1 MSVSPAPS
9 AQQSR
14 RVEVVRAIATARLG
28 DRGPLMPILHD
39 VMAEFGYID
48 RADVVAIA
56 DVLNLS
62 VADVHGVV
70 SFYKDFRSTPAPAH
84 VLALCRGEACQSV
97 GAEALYAAAR
107 DTAAAGGYGP
117 DTEVEQVFCF
127 GNCAL
132 GPAGT
137 VDGRL
142 VGRLDPDR
150 LSALTRHWREP

>member
-1 MSVSPAPS
+1 MVPAPS
-9 AQQSR
+9 DQQGA
-14 RVEVVRAIATARLG
+14 RVDIVRAIAAARLD
-28 DRGPLMPILHD
+28 DRGPLMPVLHD
-39 VMAEFGYID
+39 VMAELGYID

-70 SFYKDFRSTPAPAH
+70 SFYKDFRTTPAPAH
-84 VLALCRGEACQSV
+84 VVALCRGEACQSV
-97 GAEALYAAAR
+97 GAEALYGAAR
-107 DTAAAGGYGP
+107 DAATAGRYGP

-150 LSALTRHWREP
+150 LSALTEEWRS

>member
-1 MSVSPAPS
+1 MSTLPAPS
-9 AQQSR
+9 SQQGSR
-14 RVEVVRAIATARLG
+14 VDVVRAIAVARLE

-39 VMAEFGYID
+39 VMAEYGYID
-48 RADVVAIA
+48 HGDVVAIA

-70 SFYKDFRSTPAPAH
+70 SFYKDFRTTPPPTH
-84 VLALCRGEACQSV
+84 VVALCRGEACQAV

-107 DTAAAGGYGP
+107 DAAAAGDYGLE
-117 DTEVEQVFCF
+117 TEVEQVFCF

-132 GPAGT
+132 GPSGS

-142 VGRLDPDR
+142 LGRLDPDQ
-150 LSALTRHWREP
+150 LSMLTREWR

>member
-1 MSVSPAPS
+1 MVRKPPTAGVG
-9 AQQSR
+9 A
-14 RVEVVRAIATARLG
+14 RVDVVRAIAAARLE

-62 VADVHGVV
+62 VAEVHGVV
-70 SFYKDFRSTPAPAH
+70 SFYKDFRTTPAPAH
-84 VLALCRGEACQSV
+84 IVALGRAEPCQSV
-97 GAEALYAAAR
+97 GAGSLYATAHAA
-107 DTAAAGGYGP
+107 AAAGDYGP
-117 DTEVEQVFCF
+117 GTEVEQVFCF

-142 VGRLDPDR
+142 VGRLDAGR
-150 LSALTRHWREP
+150 LAALTQEWRQ

>member
-1 MSVSPAPS
+1 MVHKPPTADQG
-9 AQQSR
+9 A
-14 RVEVVRAIATARLG
+14 RVEIVRAIAAARLE

-48 RADVVAIA
+48 RGDVVAIA

-70 SFYKDFRSTPAPAH
+70 SFYKDFRTTPAPGH
-84 VLALCRGEACQSV
+84 VVALCRGEACQSV

-107 DTAAAGGYGP
+107 NAAAAGDYGSG
-117 DTEVEQVFCF
+117 TEVEQVFCF

-132 GPAGT
+132 GPSGT
-137 VDGRL
+137 FDGRL
-142 VGRLDPDR
+142 VGRLDPDQ
-150 LSALTRHWREP
+150 LVALTQEWRP

>member
-1 MSVSPAPS
+1 MGHNPPTAGAAARVDLVRTIA
-9 AQQSR
+9 ASR
-14 RVEVVRAIATARLG
+14 IE
-28 DRGPLMPILHD
+28 DRGPLMPILHE

-48 RADVVAIA
+48 RADMVAIA

-70 SFYKDFRSTPAPAH
+70 SFYHDFRTTPAPAH
-84 VLALCRGEACQSV
+84 VVALCRGEACQSV
-97 GAEALYAAAR
+97 GAEALYATAR
-107 DTAAAGGYGP
+107 DAAAAGRYGP
-117 DTEVEQVFCF
+117 DTEVRQVFCF

-132 GPAGT
+132 GPSGS

-150 LSALTRHWREP
+150 LSVLTREWRS

>member
-1 MSVSPAPS
+1 MMSTLPAPS
-9 AQQSR
+9 AQSR
-14 RVEVVRAIATARLG
+14 VDIVRAIAAARLE
-28 DRGPLMPILHD
+28 DRGPLMPVLHD

-56 DVLNLS
+56 NVLNLS

-70 SFYKDFRSTPAPAH
+70 SFYKDFRTTPAPAH
-84 VLALCRGEACQSV
+84 VVALCRGEACQAV

-107 DTAAAGGYGP
+107 EAAAAGDYGP
-117 DTEVEQVFCF
+117 DTEVEQAFCF

-132 GPAGT
+132 GPSGT

-142 VGRLDPDR
+142 VGRLDSDR
-150 LSALTRHWREP
+150 LSALTQEWRT

>member
-1 MSVSPAPS
+1 MVRKPS
-9 AQQSR
+9 TSEVGSR
-14 RVEVVRAIATARLG
+14 VDVVRAIAAARLE

-39 VMAEFGYID
+39 VMAEFGHID

-70 SFYKDFRSTPAPAH
+70 SFYKDFRTTPAPAH
-84 VLALCRGEACQSV
+84 IVALCRGEACQSV

-107 DTAAAGGYGP
+107 CAAAAGEYGT

-132 GPAGT
+132 GPSGT
-137 VDGRL
+137 IDRRL
-142 VGRLDPDR
+142 VGRLDPHR
-150 LSALTRHWREP
+150 LAALTQEWRS

>member
-1 MSVSPAPS
+1 MSTPPAPA
-9 AQQSR
+9 AQQASR
-14 RVEVVRAIATARLG
+14 VDVVRAIAAARLS

-48 RADVVAIA
+48 GADVVAIA

-70 SFYKDFRSTPAPAH
+70 SFYKDFRTTPAPAH
-84 VLALCRGEACQSV
+84 VVALCRAEACQSV
-97 GAEALYAAAR
+97 GAEALYASAR
-107 DTAAAGGYGP
+107 ATAAAGGYGP

-132 GPAGT
+132 GPSGT

-142 VGRLDPDR
+142 VGRLDPDK
-150 LSALTRHWREP
+150 LSALTRTWRS

>member
-1 MSVSPAPS
+1 MSTLPAPY
-9 AQQSR
+9 AQPGA
-14 RVEVVRAIATARLG
+14 RVDVVRAIATARLD

-48 RADVVAIA
+48 RADAVAIA

-70 SFYKDFRSTPAPAH
+70 SFYRDFRTTPAPAH
-84 VLALCRGEACQSV
+84 VVALCRGEACQAV

-107 DTAAAGGYGP
+107 EAAAAGGYGP
-117 DTEVEQVFCF
+117 DTEVKQTFCF

-132 GPAGT
+132 GPSGT
-137 VDGRL
+137 IDGRL
-142 VGRLDPDR
+142 VGRLDPDQ
-150 LSALTRHWREP
+150 LSALTQEWRS

>member
-1 MSVSPAPS
+1 MVREPPTADLG
-9 AQQSR
+9 A
-14 RVEVVRAIATARLG
+14 RVDIVRAIAAARLE

-48 RADVVAIA
+48 RADVIAIA
-56 DVLNLS
+56 EVLNLS

-70 SFYKDFRSTPAPAH
+70 SFYKDFRTAPVPSH
-84 VLALCRGEACQSV
+84 IVALCRGEACQAV
-97 GAEALYAAAR
+97 GAETLYAAAR
-107 DTAAAGGYGP
+107 DAAAAGDYGP
-117 DTEVEQVFCF
+117 DTEVEHVFCF

-132 GPAGT
+132 GPSGT

-150 LSALTRHWREP
+150 LSALTQDWLP

>member
-1 MSVSPAPS
+1 MVLQPPS
-9 AQQSR
+9 ADAR
-14 RVEVVRAIATARLG
+14 ARADVVRAIAAAHLE
-28 DRGPLMPILHD
+28 DRGSLMPILHD

-48 RADVVAIA
+48 RADVEAIA

-70 SFYKDFRSTPAPAH
+70 SFYKDFRTSPPPAH
-84 VLALCRGEACQSV
+84 VVALCRGEACQSV
-97 GAEALYAAAR
+97 GAEALYAAASQA
-107 DTAAAGGYGP
+107 AAAGEYGA

-132 GPAGT
+132 GPSGT

-142 VGRLDPDR
+142 LGRLDTDR
-150 LSALTRHWREP
+150 LSALAQGWRS